1 MEQAGGKEGLVFA
14 GTDLGAH
21 QFGARG
27 QDAGV
32 LLVQVHAG
40 HGRHIIDVV
49 IIPVDTK
56 GVDTI
61 WSFRE
66 YYNCRYE

>member
-1 MEQAGGKEGLVFA
+1 MEHAGGQEGLVFA
-14 GTDLGAH
+14 GTDLCAH

-49 IIPVDTK
+49 IVPVDTN
-56 GVDTI
+56 GVGAI
-61 WSFRE
+61 LPFRE
-66 YYNCRYE
+66 